1 MNLLMKQFINK
12 IRVKIEHVFSVLKR
26 FKILFT
32 KYNNHLKRLYF
43 KILNIDFCLQLHRGK
58 EL

>member
-1 MNLLMKQFINK
+1 MKQFINK
-12 IRVKIEHVFSVLKR
+12 IRVKIEHVFSGLKR